1 MSEKRD
7 RKKTKKQMELKT
19 PKYNRAKKNTK
30 MVKIQ
35 DIDLKKNKTF

>member
-19 PKYNRAKKNTK
+19 PKYNRAKKK
-30 MVKIQ
+30 H
-35 DIDLKKNKTF
+35 KNG